1 MSVRVAV
8 ITGAAR
14 GIGLAVAQRLLQSK
28 MMVVIADLHDAPQA
42 ARQLGAERCEGINTD
57 ISDEAAVQQLV
68 ATVVA
73 RHGRLDVLVNNAGI
87 SPKHSGRKSLVEDT
101 ALSEWQSVL
110 DINLT
115 GTFLMCRA
123 ALPHMRAARWGRI
136 VNLSSQA
143 GRSRSAVT
151 GAHYAAS
158 KAGIIGFSRILAEE
172 VGGDGITVNCVAPGR
187 IATAM
192 AATVPHAVNQ
202 EIISRIPLARMGTC
216 EEVADA
222 VHFLASDSSA
232 YLTGVT
238 LDVNGGYFMA

>member
-1 MSVRVAV
+1 MTARVAV
-8 ITGAAR
+8 VTGAAR
-14 GIGLAVAQRLLQSK
+14 GIGLAVAQRFAGDG
-28 MMVVIADLHDAPQA
+28 MRVVMADLRDA
-42 ARQLGAERCEGINTD
+42 ARVAGTVHADLCEGVD
-57 ISDEAAVQQLV
+57 ADVSDEAAVQRLV
-68 ATVVA
+68 ADVVA

-87 SPKHSGRKSLVEDT
+87 SPKHGGRKARVEDT
-101 ALSEWQSVL
+101 ALAEWQAVL
-110 DINLT
+110 GINLT

-123 ALPHMRAARWGRI
+123 ALPHMRAAGWGRI

-158 KAGIIGFSRILAEE
+158 KAGVIGFSRILADE

-192 AATVPHAVNQ
+192 AAAVPDAVNR
-202 EIISRIPLARMGTC
+202 EIAARIPLARLGTAS
-216 EEVADA
+216 EVADA
-222 VHFLASDSSA
+222 VGFLVSEQAA

>member
-1 MSVRVAV
+1 MSARVAV
-8 ITGAAR
+8 VTGAAR
-14 GIGLAVAQRLLQSK
+14 GIGSAVAQRLASVGMK
-28 MMVVIADLHDAPQA
+28 VVMADLRDVAQA
-42 ARQLGAERCEGINTD
+42 ASTVSRNLCTGVDAD
-57 ISDEAAVQQLV
+57 VSDEASVKQLV
-68 ATVVA
+68 AGVVS
-73 RHGRLDVLVNNAGI
+73 RYGRLDVLVNNAGI
-87 SPKHSGRKSLVEDT
+87 SPKHNGRKARVEET

-123 ALPHMRAARWGRI
+123 ALPHMRAAGWGRI

-151 GAHYAAS
+151 GAHYAAT

-192 AATVPHAVNQ
+192 AAAVPEAVNR
-202 EIISRIPLARMGTC
+202 EISARIPLARLGTAS
-216 EEVADA
+216 EVADA
-222 VHFLASDSSA
+222 VGFLVSDQAA

-238 LDVNGGYFMA
+238 LDVNGGYFMS